1 MRIPLQIR
9 CGQFL
14 FRQRNAVFP
23 LALLALFAGFRPVY
37 PLGSERFDRWLD
49 LLGLAVAFAGQGLR
63 AAVIGYA
70 YIQRGGRHGQVYAD
84 RLVIEGF
91 FGHSR
96 NPLYLG
102 NLLVLLGL
110 FIIHNNPWV
119 YALGGAFFLLAYSS
133 IVAAEEAYLRTK
145 FGEAYDAYCRR
156 VNRWL
161 PDFHGLGRSIEGMRF
176 AWRRFLVKEYGSVY
190 AWLATA
196 LVLLAYEALTHSD
209 YQRERP
215 RLIMLAVLLGLAT
228 AGWAAARFVKKGGLL
243 IGEPP
248 RASSGHRVEDMR

>member
-1 MRIPLQIR
+1 MQVSLRIR

-14 FRQRNAVFP
+14 FRYRNAVFP

-37 PLGSERFDRWLD
+37 PLGSERLDRWLD
-49 LLGLAVAFAGQGLR
+49 LLGLAVALAGQGLR

-70 YIQRGGRHGQVYAD
+70 YIRRGGRHGRVYAD
-84 RLVIEGF
+84 RLVTEGF
-91 FGHSR
+91 FGHAR

-161 PDFHGLGRSIEGMRF
+161 PDLRGLGRSIEGMRF
-176 AWRRFLVKEYGSVY
+176 AWRRLVVKEYGSAY
-190 AWLATA
+190 AWVATA
-196 LVLLAYEALTHSD
+196 LGLLAYEALSG
-209 YQRERP
+209 YERQRP
-215 RLIMLAVLLGLAT
+215 YLIVLAVLLSLAT
-228 AGWAAARFVKKGGLL
+228 AGWAAARYLKKGRLLGDRPAWSRPRGGL
-243 IGEPP
+243 E
-248 RASSGHRVEDMR
+248 